1 MAPKDPEIKT
11 PYREA
16 LAGVLSFSSF
26 ADTERT
32 LRSLENLC
40 RKYRQASD
48 KKGVESCRLIASLG
62 RRRAESISRNPRV
75 CLRKRLHKKEVAAW
89 FRIWL
94 ETPDLFDDW
103 LAMRK
108 ETAEFRELLESES
121 ADRLD
126 PKNENA
132 CGNKA
137 R

>member
-1 MAPKDPEIKT
+1 MAPEDREIES

-16 LAGVLSFSSF
+16 LAGVLAFSTF
-26 ADTERT
+26 ADAERT

-48 KKGVESCRLIASLG
+48 KKGVESCRRIAFLG

-75 CLRKRLHKKEVAAW
+75 SLRKRLHKKEVAAW

-108 ETAEFRELLESES
+108 NTAGFRELLESES
-121 ADRLD
+121 ANRLD
-126 PKNENA
+126 PKN
-132 CGNKA
+132 KHA
-137 R
+137 RGKKTG

>member
-1 MAPKDPEIKT
+1 MAQEDREIET

-16 LAGVLSFSSF
+16 LAGVLAFSTF
-26 ADTERT
+26 ADTERS
-32 LRSLENLC
+32 LRFIENLC

-48 KKGVESCRLIASLG
+48 KKGVESCRRIAFLG

-89 FRIWL
+89 FTIWL

-108 ETAEFRELLESES
+108 NTAEFRALLESES
-121 ADRLD
+121 ADKPD
-126 PKNENA
+126 PKNKNA
-132 CGNKA
+132 RGDKTG
-137 R
+137 